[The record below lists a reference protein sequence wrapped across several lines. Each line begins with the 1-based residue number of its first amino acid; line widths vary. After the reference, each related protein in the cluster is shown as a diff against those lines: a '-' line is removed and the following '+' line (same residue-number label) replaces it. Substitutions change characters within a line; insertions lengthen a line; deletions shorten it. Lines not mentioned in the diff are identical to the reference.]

1 LILPEVQLMAEF
13 KLDPKISVAAIAGY
27 GQVTP
32 TVSGGSSNVSAVTVW
47 EAGGQ
52 FRYYP
57 IGTFEHGM
65 QIGAQAEYI
74 GGSASGSS
82 GNVQAFATGGGLFMG
97 PFIGYKLATHVG
109 FTLDLQGGV
118 GYLVA
123 TATGN
128 SSDGSSATAS
138 TSTLAPILKVNVGW
152 SF

>member
-1 LILPEVQLMAEF
+1 MKLSLLFATFAACLVPSVCFAQTSPGDAQPNEQRDDAQPGHSVSLTFAPLRLILPEVQLMAEF

-32 TVSGGSSNVSAVTVW
+32 VVSGGPANVSPVTIW

-74 GGSASGSS
+74 GGSASSSS

-97 PFIGYKLATHVG
+97 PFIGYK
-109 FTLDLQGGV
+109 
-118 GYLVA
+118 
-123 TATGN
+123 
-128 SSDGSSATAS
+128 
-138 TSTLAPILKVNVGW
+138 
-152 SF
+152 